1 MKLED
6 SLPILSECCNKKFS
20 ILFNELPIDL
30 KTNKGHVGQLLL
42 QYIGLGLDNKL
53 LDFENGEL
61 KTNKSDKI
69 GLPLETMFITQI
81 SKNFDDLINNN
92 NFYYTNLYKKISNLV
107 YLSVCKK
114 YKICED
120 WYFVNCYHIALKNE
134 FKLIKQLEIDYYS
147 ICKKIKKN
155 LNTGDNNIHTANGE
169 LIQIRSKDS
178 KPYHPIYSNKLKRYV
193 SNKNHSCYFKKSFML
208 YVIKNFTPVNANG

>member
-6 SLPILSECCNKKFS
+6 SLPILSKCCNKKLS

-30 KTNKGHVGQLLL
+30 KINKGHVGQLLL

-61 KTNKSDKI
+61 KTNKSDKN

-81 SKNFDDLINNN
+81 SKNFDDLICNN
-92 NFYYTNLYKKISNLV
+92 NFFFTNLYKKISNLV
-107 YLSVCKK
+107 YLSVCKES
-114 YKICED
+114 KICAD
-120 WYFVNCYHIALKNE
+120 WYFVNCYHIVLKNE
-134 FKLIKQLEIDYYS
+134 LKLMKQLEIDYYS
-147 ICKKIKKN
+147 ICEQIKKN
-155 LNTGDNNIHTANGE
+155 INTGDNNIHTANGE

-193 SNKNHSCYFKKSFML
+193 SNKNHAFYFKKSFML
-208 YVIKNFTPVNANG
+208 YVIKNFTPVDANG